1 MGPSTNSRSFASRRS
16 GKRWR
21 RRHYLQQKARQERL
35 NNSRKWK
42 GVDHHTEVKI
52 HENHE
57 LERLDSSPSKTTV
70 EDDLGR
76 LDSAPTSETKVVDS
90 SVIEDL
96 YDSKETCHGGAE
108 RENLIKSHENDNYD
122 PEKEFSVEDCS
133 SICDTDAEAT
143 TRDKIRCS
151 EPSEAL
157 PPRGNGAHD
166 EEGSSSQISNDSAKL
181 KRYSERELD
190 NPKPCKS
197 RKPAEDSSS
206 LSCKYNSIS
215 FCSAEDH
222 LPDGFYDAGRDRP
235 FMPLRNYEQNFHLDS
250 REVILV
256 NR

>member
-1 MGPSTNSRSFASRRS
+1 MGSSTNSRSFASRRS

-35 NNSRKWK
+35 NSSRKWR

-57 LERLDSSPSKTTV
+57 LGRLDSSP
-70 EDDLGR
+70 
-76 LDSAPTSETKVVDS
+76 TSETIVESS
-90 SVIEDL
+90 SVIEEL
-96 YDSKETCHGGAE
+96 YDSKEICSGEAE
-108 RENLIKSHENDNYD
+108 RENLIKSCENENFD
-122 PEKEFSVEDCS
+122 PKKEYSEDCS
-133 SICDTDAEAT
+133 SICDAASEIMTSGKNE
-143 TRDKIRCS
+143 CC
-151 EPSEAL
+151 EPSESLSSA
-157 PPRGNGAHD
+157 GNGAH
-166 EEGSSSQISNDSAKL
+166 EQEGSSPQLSKDMAKL

-215 FCSAEDH
+215 FCSIEDH

-250 REVILV
+250 REVILL